1 MTLIASVRRAGP
13 AYAELRRA
21 AGLPPLGR
29 QVLTLAKDR
38 EGPVKFRL
46 PDGAVYTALLDGEPA
61 RFEDLPLDLSGL
73 PPFQR
78 RCLEVLRSTR
88 PGEILTY
95 GELAA
100 RAGSPRA
107 ARAAGQAMRR
117 NPLPILVP
125 CHRVVGEGW
134 SGGFSFGQGLTT
146 KQRLLDLER
155 P

>member
-1 MTLIASVRRAGP
+1 MGWTAFPAPLGWIALGWSSTGITTLRLLEAPPEPQADPPPPFVDEARSALIAF
-13 AYAELRRA
+13 
-21 AGLPPLGR
+21 LG
-29 QVLTLAKDR
+29 
-38 EGPVKFRL
+38 G
-46 PDGAVYTALLDGEPA
+46 GPA
-61 RFEDLPLDLSGL
+61 RFDDLPLDLSGL

-88 PGEILTY
+88 PGETLTY

-134 SGGFSFGQGLTT
+134 SGGFSFGQGLAT

>member
-1 MTLIASVRRAGP
+1 MGWTAFP
-13 AYAELRRA
+13 T
-21 AGLPPLGR
+21 PLGWIA
-29 QVLTLAKDR
+29 LGWSATGITTLRLLEAAPEPQADPPPTFVDQAR
-38 EGPVKFRL
+38 SALAVFLEG
-46 PDGAVYTALLDGEPA
+46 GPA

-78 RCLEVLRSTR
+78 RCLEVLRPTR
-88 PGEILTY
+88 PGETLTY

-134 SGGFSFGQGLTT
+134 SGGFSFGQGLLT

>member
-1 MTLIASVRRAGP
+1 MGWTAFSTAMGWIALGWSP
-13 AYAELRRA
+13 
-21 AGLPPLGR
+21 AGL
-29 QVLTLAKDR
+29 
-38 EGPVKFRL
+38 
-46 PDGAVYTALLDGEPA
+46 TALRLLEADPEPQMDLPPPFVDQARSALAAFLGGEPA

-88 PGEILTY
+88 PGETLTY

>member
-1 MTLIASVRRAGP
+1 MGWTAFATPLGWVALGWSS
-13 AYAELRRA
+13 
-21 AGLPPLGR
+21 AGLRALRLLETAPEPEAEALPPFVEEARVALEAFLG
-29 QVLTLAKDR
+29 
-38 EGPVKFRL
+38 G
-46 PDGAVYTALLDGEPA
+46 GSG
-61 RFEDLPLDLSGL
+61 RFDDLPLDLSGL

-78 RCLEVLRSTR
+78 RCLEVLRATR
-88 PGEILTY
+88 PGETLTY